1 MESVTGYPRNHVQVL
16 PERIGAVANSDFPG
30 HYPGEDH
37 TWNLEK
43 FKQNMTLRVDRLTPS
58 RIEFDLIGIDA
69 SIANAL
75 RRICIAE
82 VPTVAIE
89 NVYVYNNTSIIQDE
103 VFAHRLGLVP
113 IKVDPRRVKWKP
125 VAGPDGGDTSNDENT
140 IVFGLTVDC
149 TRRANVR
156 RDETD
161 PEKLYENASVF
172 SSKIEWQHK
181 GRQYKHL
188 NLPKPADVADDGMS
202 HEPENGQ
209 FDEPPQPAND
219 DILLTKLRPGQSLN
233 MLLYCVKGI
242 GRTHAKWSPVATAS
256 YRLLP
261 HIEIIKDIP
270 PHLAT
275 KFQQCFPP
283 GVVHLEYDE
292 RTGENTKVVVANARL
307 DTVSREVLRHEEFQD
322 SVRLSRIRDHF
333 IYSIESTGAYKPEEL
348 LPEAIKVMQTKISDV
363 EESLKKAFP
372 NHFPKN

>member
-1 MESVTGYPRNHVQVL
+1 
-16 PERIGAVANSDFPG
+16 
-30 HYPGEDH
+30 
-37 TWNLEK
+37 
-43 FKQNMTLRVDRLTPS
+43 
-58 RIEFDLIGIDA
+58 
-69 SIANAL
+69 
-75 RRICIAE
+75 
-82 VPTVAIE
+82 
-89 NVYVYNNTSIIQDE
+89 
-103 VFAHRLGLVP
+103 
-113 IKVDPRRVKWKP
+113 
-125 VAGPDGGDTSNDENT
+125 
-140 IVFGLTVDC
+140 
-149 TRRANVR
+149 VR

-188 NLPKPADVADDGMS
+188 NLPKPADVVDDGLP

-242 GRTHAKWSPVATAS
+242 GRTHAKWSPVGEYSLSWTRIRILSIFVLTRRIATAS

-261 HIEIIKDIP
+261 HIEIIKEIP

-283 GVVHLEYDE
+283 GVIDLEYDE
-292 RTGENTKVVVANARL
+292 RTGEKTKVVVANARL

-333 IYSIESTGAYKPEEL
+333 ICT
-348 LPEAIKVMQTKISDV
+348 SDP
-363 EESLKKAFP
+363 SLET
-372 NHFPKN
+372 